1 MRKDSLTSAL
11 HRGSKGTHKP
21 GTVTPNENFKSLGI
35 EGLKQDTELLE
46 NGIQITVSTNK
57 YI

>member
-11 HRGSKGTHKP
+11 HRGLKDTHKP

-46 NGIQITVSTNK
+46 NGIQTTVSTNK